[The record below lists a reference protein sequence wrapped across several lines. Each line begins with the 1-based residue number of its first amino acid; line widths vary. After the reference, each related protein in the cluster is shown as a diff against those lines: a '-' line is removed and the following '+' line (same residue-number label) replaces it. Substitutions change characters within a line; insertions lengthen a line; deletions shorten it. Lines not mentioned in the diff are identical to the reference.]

1 MKDKTD
7 KLAQLGIFNL
17 ILLGILVIIMG
28 MNMASISTLDRNG
41 QNKLDVVA
49 EKLDL
54 QREQL
59 RDLNGELRR
68 MQDQQKIA
76 QELKL
81 ALKEGMQ
88 NFSAR
93 VPQPIYVAP
102 QQGVPTQQSAPVQ
115 QPPQRVDPP
124 KTDGGTTRDPEED
137 HTASTEGMAEAVS
150 GMGTDDAVPGPDPN
164 AVVGGTYVATTAE
177 PSTLNLLTTSEGTTL
192 QIMRYVV
199 ESMFTLSEQDPTQ
212 IDPLL
217 ATHWKLAPDNMSIT
231 FHLRQ
236 GVTWS
241 DGAPFS
247 ADDVIFTWETMM
259 DPAVKAES
267 SRGDYKEVKSVE
279 KLDDYTIKVSFRKP
293 DWTIQYSFGNN
304 LYVLP
309 RHFYEQEIR
318 DYAAANGI
326 AEGSYSVV
334 PKEPGFGKIFNE
346 LQAPCVGTGPYMM
359 PEDGWVRSESLRL
372 ERNPNWWK
380 HSIQQGV
387 WNLQTLRWRFIRDQ
401 VQQVNQARQQKID
414 VLVIDE
420 DQWED
425 SLRHEGVFADNYE
438 YYNYDHQGLGYNY
451 IVWNCRKFPFDDA
464 RVRRA
469 MTHSIDRKT
478 LLHDM
483 WRDNGQVATCI
494 NKPVYPEYNHDL
506 EPLPFDLAQAA
517 KLLKEAGFKDV
528 DGDGILDKEVDGEW
542 KPFKFTLTVPSG
554 RSEYTRIGTHLKE
567 NLERIG
573 VELNVLPLEW
583 ATFIQDLYEHNFDG
597 MCLYNSFSTAWID
610 NYSSVHS
617 SEDKKRGNNVPGYHT
632 PELDQLVTDIRR
644 EFDREKRI
652 PMFHRLY
659 EKLQQAQP
667 RTLLIHGRV
676 SVILHKRFKNVIV
689 RHKGMRSTYWWV
701 DPKDYRY

>member
-7 KLAQLGIFNL
+7 KLLQQGVF
-17 ILLGILVIIMG
+17 IMVL
-28 MNMASISTLDRNG
+28 MVVMLMLNWMSLQSINTLDRNE
-41 QNKLDVVA
+41 QNKLDQLA
-49 EKLDL
+49 EKLDQ
-54 QREQL
+54 QREGI

-68 MQDQQKIA
+68 MQDNQKLTE
-76 QELKL
+76 ELRL

-88 NFSAR
+88 NFGAR
-93 VPQPIYVAP
+93 MPQPVYVAP
-102 QQGVPTQQSAPVQ
+102 QQGTPVQQAPQ
-115 QPPQRVDPP
+115 QPPQQAVEVTPP
-124 KTDGGTTRDPEED
+124 ADTPATEPE
-137 HTASTEGMAEAVS
+137 HTASTEGMAEATS
-150 GMGTDDAVPGPDPN
+150 GMGTDDAIPGPDPN
-164 AVVGGTYVATTAE
+164 AKIGGTYVATTAE

-199 ESMFTLSEQDPTQ
+199 EPMFTLSEQDATK

-241 DGAPFS
+241 DGAPFT
-247 ADDVIFTWETMM
+247 ADDVLFTWNTMM
-259 DPAVKAES
+259 DPEVKAES
-267 SRGDYKEVKSVE
+267 SRGDYKDVESVE
-279 KLDDYTIKVSFRKP
+279 KLDDFTIKVSFKQP
-293 DWTIQYSFGNN
+293 DWTIQYSFGSN

-309 RHFYEQEIR
+309 RHFYEQEVR
-318 DYAAANGI
+318 DYAAANNI
-326 AEGSYSVV
+326 AEGSYSVI
-334 PKEPGFGKIFNE
+334 PGQPGFGKIFNE

-359 PEDGWVRSESLRL
+359 PEDGWERGQSLRL
-372 ERNPNWWK
+372 ERNPNWWM

-483 WRDNGQVATCI
+483 WRDNGQIATCI
-494 NKPVYPEYNHDL
+494 NKPVYPEYNKDL
-506 EPLPFDLAQAA
+506 KPLEFSLSKAAQ
-517 KLLKEAGFKDV
+517 LLKEAGFKDV
-528 DGDGILDKEVDGEW
+528 DNDGILDKEVDGVW
-542 KPFKFTLTVPSG
+542 KPFKFTFTVPSG

-567 NLERIG
+567 NLARIG
-573 VELNVLPLEW
+573 VVLEVLPLEW
-583 ATFIQDLYEHNFDG
+583 ATFIEDLYVHNFDA
-597 MCLYNSFSTAWID
+597 MCLYNSFQSAWID
-610 NYSSVHS
+610 NYASVHS
-617 SEDKKRGNNVPGYHT
+617 SEDKERGSNVPGYHT

-644 EFDREKRI
+644 EFDRDKRI
-652 PMFHRLY
+652 PMFHKLY
-659 EKLQQAQP
+659 KILQEAQP

-676 SVILHKRFKNVIV
+676 SVILHKRFRNVIV

-701 DPKDYRY
+701 DPKDVRY